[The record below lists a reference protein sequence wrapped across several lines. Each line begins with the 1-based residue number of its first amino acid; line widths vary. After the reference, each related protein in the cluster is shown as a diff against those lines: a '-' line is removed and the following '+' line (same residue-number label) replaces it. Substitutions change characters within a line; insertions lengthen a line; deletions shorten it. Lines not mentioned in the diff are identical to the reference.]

1 MRIPVHRRRKQAAL
15 IFSATPSI
23 IWLRG
28 LTLFFAL
35 ASPIPKFRRV
45 TRIVLLNKRR
55 LAENAMG
62 QFGWLN
68 PWNPV
73 RLLTTNGL
81 GTVLFGIMFKC

>member
-1 MRIPVHRRRKQAAL
+1 MRRKQAAL

-55 LAENAMG
+55 LVENAMG
-62 QFGWLN
+62 QFGPAESLESCKVAYYKW
-68 PWNPV
+68 V
-73 RLLTTNGL
+73 RDCSIRHN
-81 GTVLFGIMFKC
+81 V